1 MSARNATLDIEPSPI
16 QATSADLDR
25 KIAALINCAGLSSS
39 ENRFFKAAKAVK
51 TVDGRAAL
59 SIAHY
64 WRETTKTFMFT
75 TIAGI
80 GGMARQAELDPSP
93 PEHFLDVIQTA
104 FRVIGDDLNN
114 ALPVFQAVAPAG
126 AAGIHYVWWERS
138 ILQPIA
144 DCLGLGPSNAHVAL
158 PANVRALLDNMH
170 RLSSNPLGT
179 AVQLRVVEAIAL
191 DICIAFKR
199 VFSRVATDGGRVFT
213 TADQLAWM
221 NSHIQAEV
229 AHNQQVS
236 DHDTGMTNLADT
248 AAKQK
253 EMLRLTAE
261 YVRNWNAALEDFAA
275 ALE

>member
-1 MSARNATLDIEPSPI
+1 MTARDVTLGHDEVLH
-16 QATSADLDR
+16 QATSADIDR
-25 KIAALINCAGLSSS
+25 KITALINRAGLSAS

-51 TVDGRAAL
+51 TVDGRAAV
-59 SIAHY
+59 SIAHD
-64 WRETTKTFMFT
+64 WREITKTFMFT

-80 GGMARQAELDPSP
+80 GGMARQAELDPAPS
-93 PEHFLDVIQTA
+93 EHFLDVIQTA

-114 ALPVFQAVAPAG
+114 ALPVFKAVAPAG

-138 ILQPIA
+138 ILRPVA
-144 DCLGLGPSNAHVAL
+144 DRLGLGPSDAL
-158 PANVRALLDNMH
+158 PPLPVNVRALQDNMH
-170 RLSSNPLGT
+170 RLSSSPLGT

-199 VFSRVATDGGRVFT
+199 VFSRVAIDGTRVFT

-229 AHNQQVS
+229 AHNEEVS
-236 DHDTGMTNLADT
+236 DHDTGMTSLADT

-261 YVRNWNAALEDFAA
+261 YVRNWNAALEDFATG
-275 ALE
+275 LE